1 MVESYFRVG
10 TTCMW
15 WKIASCCFRILATF
29 TCPSYLLCDS
39 FGFDALWNSLHTIE
53 FFVQMNVVM
62 PTAMSSMH
70 TDPELSANA
79 ARTARRGIR
88 VLKYLQDKNESVK
101 TNCDAIRA
109 VAAGDDAENCDEE
122 RVEVSRVMRQGR
134 WFRCGGESWHLR
146 AQGNLSATTLCSLS
160 LSLSLSLRPP

>member
-1 MVESYFRVG
+1 LTIHLTLTLFG
-10 TTCMW
+10 THF
-15 WKIASCCFRILATF
+15 I
-29 TCPSYLLCDS
+29 
-39 FGFDALWNSLHTIE
+39 

-109 VAAGDDAENCDEE
+109 VAAGDDTENCDEE
-122 RVEVSRVMRQGR
+122 RVEVSRVMRQDR
-134 WFRCGGESWHLR
+134 FRCGGESWHLKAR
-146 AQGNLSATTLCSLS
+146 GNPSAAT
-160 LSLSLSLRPP
+160 

>member
-1 MVESYFRVG
+1 
-10 TTCMW
+10 
-15 WKIASCCFRILATF
+15 
-29 TCPSYLLCDS
+29 
-39 FGFDALWNSLHTIE
+39 
-53 FFVQMNVVM
+53 MNVVM

-109 VAAGDDAENCDEE
+109 AAAGGDTSTENCEE
-122 RVEVSRVMRQGR
+122 RVEVSQSSHEAGPVV
-134 WFRCGGESWHLR
+134 
-146 AQGNLSATTLCSLS
+146 SLWRRILAS
-160 LSLSLSLRPP
+160 KIAW

>member
-1 MVESYFRVG
+1 MWLSFTFEWGLYVHACSGRSHRV
-10 TTCMW
+10 
-15 WKIASCCFRILATF
+15 ASEFSLHTF
-29 TCPSYLLCDS
+29 TCTS
-39 FGFDALWNSLHTIE
+39 FMWRSFDFDALWNSLHTIV

-109 VAAGDDAENCDEE
+109 VAAGGDTSTENCEE
-122 RVEVSRVMRQGR
+122 RVEVSRQSSHEAGPVV
-134 WFRCGGESWHLR
+134 
-146 AQGNLSATTLCSLS
+146 SLWRRILAS
-160 LSLSLSLRPP
+160 KIAW